1 MTETTQRSQKKSDKR
16 KQSLYFPEE
25 MLQQIRDEANRQDRS
40 LSYIVQRAIKHAM
53 EELRTLPS
61 AHPDELP
68 QRTETVIPPVPEP
81 AAPEPVADGNT
92 TRPETPNAI
101 RPKPQPPQRRTRRR

>member
-53 EELRTLPS
+53 EELRKLPS

-68 QRTETVIPPVPEP
+68 QRTEPVIPPVPEP
-81 AAPEPVADGNT
+81 AAPEPVVDGNT
-92 TRPETPNAI
+92 TRPEIPSAI
-101 RPKPQPPQRRTRRR
+101 TKPRRRSRRR